1 MRRREA
7 EGVCPTIESLRQDWS
22 LETAM
27 FEPVVVAVENV
38 VPRVEVVRPGLL
50 MLPVEGAL
58 RFYGGEREV
67 LDAVVAAINQTGS
80 NNARYG
86 LASGPFAAMQAAM
99 QAEIEPLVVT
109 NDEYFRS
116 QLDIDAI
123 GVEEIAATFRWLG
136 ITTLGELARL
146 PRAMVASR
154 FGPAG
159 LEAHRLASGEDRT
172 VRPRPH
178 PDDLAVEKKM
188 EEPLANL
195 EQAGFLA
202 RALSNELIA
211 RLTDLGTAPHRVEI
225 EAEAADGSIMQRTW
239 RSTDPMNEA
248 ALVERIR
255 WQLHAW
261 VERGGARGGL
271 VRLRLT
277 PEDLSGEGRQ
287 LALDEDPITRQRAE
301 KALLRTQALVGMDGV
316 LQARSQGG
324 RTPGEQVQWFRWGD
338 EAGEPQRDPAS
349 PWPGRVPSP
358 APALIPP
365 ANTSIE
371 VEWEDGTPARVRLR
385 SRWVP
390 VVSWAGPWRY
400 TGRWW
405 EGEESN
411 DRYQIVTS
419 AGAFLCEVRSGLAY
433 LIGVYD

>member
-1 MRRREA
+1 
-7 EGVCPTIESLRQDWS
+7 
-22 LETAM
+22 
-27 FEPVVVAVENV
+27 
-38 VPRVEVVRPGLL
+38 
-50 MLPVEGAL
+50 
-58 RFYGGEREV
+58 
-67 LDAVVAAINQTGS
+67 
-80 NNARYG
+80 
-86 LASGPFAAMQAAM
+86 
-99 QAEIEPLVVT
+99 
-109 NDEYFRS
+109 
-116 QLDIDAI
+116 
-123 GVEEIAATFRWLG
+123 
-136 ITTLGELARL
+136 
-146 PRAMVASR
+146 
-154 FGPAG
+154 
-159 LEAHRLASGEDRT
+159 
-172 VRPRPH
+172 
-178 PDDLAVEKKM
+178 
-188 EEPLANL
+188 
-195 EQAGFLA
+195 
-202 RALSNELIA
+202 
-211 RLTDLGTAPHRVEI
+211 
-225 EAEAADGSIMQRTW
+225 
-239 RSTDPMNEA
+239 MNEA